1 MFVTVAGRWTAR
13 LLAEFPSVNQHAC
26 MHARVHA
33 CMRAR
38 AHTHARTHAH
48 KQVMSRAQINT
59 LLDKTMDLNRSRII
73 LEERKCQLASPQACS
88 PGAKTKAVGTQGEE
102 GSEQSVGML
111 AKKSLSVSAAA
122 LLPEASLL
130 PVMQRS
136 RSVCRVCAVHSPPP
150 PFVCVCVRARA
161 RVCIHTTHA
170 CMHTY
175 MHDIECDGGTTRGAC
190 RGSGQRRAPGQR
202 SG

>member
-150 PFVCVCVRARA
+150 PFVCVCVCARA
-161 RVCIHTTHA
+161 RVYTYNT
-170 CMHTY
+170 CMHAHIHARY
-175 MHDIECDGGTTRGAC
+175 RVRWRHDTRSMP
-190 RGSGQRRAPGQR
+190 RQPRRAKTRP
-202 SG
+202 SPT